1 MAYFINQ
8 YLMWQFCLKKKK
20 VIVKNNQ
27 VYGMLQQHKGVHLN
41 ADHFLWDVHHG
52 IGQPALQA
60 FGKVTDGL
68 S

>member
-1 MAYFINQ
+1 MTSRPQGVTFP
-8 YLMWQFCLKKKK
+8 LSET
-20 VIVKNNQ
+20 
-27 VYGMLQQHKGVHLN
+27 QHKDGHLN